1 MKKKQNT
8 VNLQNNKSL
17 WIRIKRNK
25 YIYLMLLP
33 GIIFT
38 TIFCYAQYFGLVL
51 AFNDFHIFKGVW
63 GSPWVGLDNF
73 KRIFTTPNF
82 TQGIINTVK
91 YSIIIIFIGFPLPII
106 LALAFNELRS
116 MKFKKVTQ
124 TISYM
129 PYFLSWATVT
139 GIVYGLFARDGMVND
154 ILKLIQGEA
163 YVPNRVMYESQYFGY
178 LLFFS
183 NQWKNIGWASILYL
197 AAITGIDQQLYEA
210 ASIDGCNKLQKI
222 WHITFPGIRTV
233 VVLQL
238 ILNTGNLFGSNFE
251 QVFGLQNLYIQ
262 EATDNMGTLMYRWGI
277 QGGEYSLS
285 TALGMVQGLASLIMV
300 ILANRIS
307 KKVSGLA
314 IW

>member
-1 MKKKQNT
+1 
-8 VNLQNNKSL
+8 
-17 WIRIKRNK
+17 
-25 YIYLMLLP
+25 MLLP
-33 GIIFT
+33 GILFT
-38 TIFCYAQYFGLVL
+38 AIFCYAQYFGLVL

-106 LALAFNELRS
+106 LALAFNELRN

-285 TALGMVQGLASLIMV
+285 TALGMIQGLASLIMV